1 MEAVFEFLKN
11 LHSTQGIEQMIAAGG
26 LMVLVAIVF
35 AETGLLAGFFLPGDS
50 LLVTAGF
57 LASRGIVS
65 EEPLLNIFTLNIAL
79 ILAAIVGDQVGFWLG
94 TKTGPR
100 IFDKPDNRF
109 FKKKY
114 VIEAHAF
121 YEKHGGKA
129 IIIARFI
136 PIMRTFVPFIAGVAQ
151 MSYRKFVGFNI
162 IGGVLWVLSMT
173 LIGFFLG
180 NSPWGEKIHVIIL
193 VVIGVSML
201 PLLIAL
207 FRRFVL
213 KKT

>member
-213 KKT
+213 RKT